1 MMQRT
6 KARQATAVLPDMAR
20 SDRLLLERRR
30 DRRRNWQSA
39 LAILFLLIFGGGPA
53 LADTAA
59 GLVYMQRGAYF
70 RAFME
75 FEDPAKAGDAV
86 AQANLGAIYFYGLGL
101 AADFSQSAYWYHAAA
116 LQGNIE
122 AQLGLA
128 ILYTTGKGVPP
139 SFPIAHMWLAIAENA
154 MPPSP
159 DRARVVDD
167 MKALASKMSPGEIA
181 ESKNLLDAWYS
192 RHKAP

>member
-6 KARQATAVLPDMAR
+6 KVRRATAVLR
-20 SDRLLLERRR
+20 RCHRRR
-30 DRRRNWQSA
+30 GWQPA
-39 LAILFLLIFGGGPA
+39 LAILFLLLTGGGTA

-86 AQANLGAIYFYGLGL
+86 AQANLGAIYYYGLGL
-101 AADFSQSAYWYHAAA
+101 PADFNQSAYWYHAAA

-128 ILYTTGKGVPP
+128 ILYTTGKGVAP

>member
-1 MMQRT
+1 MQRT
-6 KARQATAVLPDMAR
+6 KARLAAAVRPDKAR
-20 SDRLLLERRR
+20 SDRVLSEQRR
-30 DRRRNWQSA
+30 DRRRDWQPA
-39 LAILFLLIFGGGPA
+39 LAILFLLMFGGGTA

-159 DRARVVDD
+159 DRARVVED

-181 ESKNLLDAWYS
+181 ESKNLLDAWYG
-192 RHKAP
+192 RHTAP

>member
-1 MMQRT
+1 MDRADMPS
-6 KARQATAVLPDMAR
+6 LPRRWILAAF
-20 SDRLLLERRR
+20 LLL
-30 DRRRNWQSA
+30 A
-39 LAILFLLIFGGGPA
+39 LGSQAA

-59 GLVYMQRGAYF
+59 GLAYMQRGAYF

-75 FEDPAKAGDAV
+75 FEDPAKAGDPV

-101 AADFSQSAYWYHAAA
+101 PADFTQSAYWYRAAA
-116 LQGNIE
+116 LQGNID

-128 ILYTTGKGVPP
+128 ILYTMGKGVPP

-159 DRARVVDD
+159 DRARVVED
-167 MKALASKMSPGEIA
+167 MKALAGKMSPGEIA
-181 ESKNLLDAWYS
+181 QSKSLLDAWYS
-192 RHKAP
+192 RHTAP

>member
-6 KARQATAVLPDMAR
+6 KARQAT
-20 SDRLLLERRR
+20 R
-30 DRRRNWQSA
+30 DRQRGRQST
-39 LAILFLLIFGGGPA
+39 LAVLFLLMFGGGPA
-53 LADTAA
+53 LAETQA
-59 GLVYMQRGAYF
+59 GLAYMQRGAYF

-101 AADFSQSAYWYHAAA
+101 PADFTQSAYWYHAAA

-128 ILYTTGKGVPP
+128 ILYTMGKGVPP
-139 SFPIAHMWLAIAENA
+139 SFPIAHMWLAVAENA

-159 DRARVVDD
+159 DRARVVED

-192 RHKAP
+192 RHTAP